1 MKSASGIIL
10 AITALLAACSGG
22 QQASQQKINSPPP
35 AQLTTQQL
43 NDITAACLKYH
54 DVNDARVAYDG
65 HYCELVGSERDRRS
79 LVVPKAEQSRDRS
92 LLNFGSDTAKPHAA
106 PQK

>member
-10 AITALLAACSGG
+10 AIATLLAACSGG
-22 QQASQQKINSPPP
+22 QQASQQKISSPAPD
-35 AQLTTQQL
+35 QLTTQQL

-54 DVNDARVAYDG
+54 DVNDARVGYDG

-92 LLNFGSDTAKPHAA
+92 LLNFGSDTAKPQTAK
-106 PQK
+106 PQ